1 MNVVEL
7 WNTCV
12 DWFPA
17 TTMVINSDGGDHL
30 KTFKSAEDCLKFCGN
45 NTVSAFSVDRLG
57 DTITIEIEV

>member
-17 TTMVINSDGGDHL
+17 TTIVINSDGGDHL
-30 KTFKSAEDCLKFCGN
+30 KTFESVEYCLKFCAN
-45 NTVSAFSVDRLG
+45 NAVSAFSVNALEDI
-57 DTITIEIEV
+57 ITIEIEV

>member
-17 TTMVINSDGGDHL
+17 TTIVINSDGGDHL
-30 KTFKSAEDCLKFCGN
+30 KTFESVEDCLKFCAN
-45 NTVSAFSVDRLG
+45 NAVSFFSVDTLE
-57 DTITIEIEV
+57 DIITIEIEV

>member
-17 TTMVINSDGGDHL
+17 TTIVINSNGGDHL
-30 KTFKSAEDCLKFCGN
+30 KTFESVEDCLKFCAN
-45 NTVSAFSVDRLG
+45 NTVSAFSVNTLEDI
-57 DTITIEIEV
+57 ITIEIEV

>member
-7 WNTCV
+7 WNTCI

-17 TTMVINSDGGDHL
+17 TTIVINSDGGDHL
-30 KTFKSAEDCLKFCGN
+30 KTFESVEDCLIFCGK

>member
-1 MNVVEL
+1 MTVVEL

-17 TTMVINSDGGDHL
+17 TTMVINTDGGDHL
-30 KTFKSAEDCLKFCGN
+30 KTFKSVEDCLKYCAN
-45 NTVSAFSVDRLG
+45 NTVSAFSVDILE

>member
-17 TTMVINSDGGDHL
+17 TTIVINSDGGDHL
-30 KTFKSAEDCLKFCGN
+30 KTFESVEGCLKFCAN
-45 NTVSAFSVDRLG
+45 NTVSAFSVNTLEDI
-57 DTITIEIEV
+57 ITIEIEV